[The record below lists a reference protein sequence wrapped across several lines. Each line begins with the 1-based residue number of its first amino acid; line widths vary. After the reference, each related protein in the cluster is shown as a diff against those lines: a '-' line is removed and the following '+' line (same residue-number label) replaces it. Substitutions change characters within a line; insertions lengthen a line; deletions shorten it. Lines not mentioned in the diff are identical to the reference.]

1 MGGWDWGFTSTSKKT
16 TSKTAAAKPK
26 KPVFSADDEAA
37 EIEAVKR
44 KAAAEI
50 KAEQEEAKVTP
61 NESEKGLKDLRYLS
75 DSSAGVSRQTCHK
88 RVHHSQYTKQAMC
101 L

>member
-16 TSKTAAAKPK
+16 TPKTSAVEPK

-50 KAEQEEAKVTP
+50 EAEQEEAKVTTT
-61 NESEKGLKDLRYLS
+61 SKWKIYAAS
-75 DSSAGVSRQTCHK
+75 
-88 RVHHSQYTKQAMC
+88 
-101 L
+101 